1 MSSRVTTKVGPKFQ
15 VVIPKKLRETAG
27 VRVGDLFAAEL
38 RREGILLKPLTV
50 AERDFKTEIEGH
62 LTEAEADIKAGRVL
76 GPFDDANDAL
86 RAVKDF
92 AKKRPHA
99 LAHHREIRRPT
110 R

>member
-1 MSSRVTTKVGPKFQ
+1 MSNRVTTTVGPKFQ

-38 RREGILLKPLTV
+38 RREGILLKPLTI
-50 AERDFKTEIEGH
+50 AERDFNAELERH
-62 LTEAEADIKAGRVL
+62 LSEAEADIKAGRVL
-76 GPFDDANDAL
+76 GPFDNASDAL

-99 LAHHREIRRPT
+99 RPHPREVCRAT